1 MSLDSLKDSDKPSF
15 DGRIH
20 TCPLRGHSTSFQLV
34 DEQGDGKPYA
44 GLAYVVTDYEDVVYT
59 GKLDATGSGKV
70 DNHYCG
76 PVVLKLNQPY
86 QGSNDGYSELMRR
99 KHYPLPITELQVR
112 AEKTRFRHKSGV
124 RTHSNPAR
132 GKDDSYY
139 QVEVREL
146 VEFYAHLPPLV
157 KRNAPPNSHV
167 FSLFRPALQAKN
179 SKAQQTGF
187 LDGGKNV
194 VVTPNDL
201 AMAELGFAPPART
214 PRGVALMPNRHTVLE
229 VRPLRALRPMLS
241 PSNDFCALNLYQ
253 LALMST
259 LSYSDFA
266 QQPSF
271 HPVETDTV
279 SFPLQ
284 PSIGNWFADAL
295 PKFDELW
302 QVDAAQAGEK
312 AYYPLYEEVPYS
324 KRLEVVPFDP
334 ELYSEVNSP
343 SLGEKQENPASI
355 HCFDDSTTD
364 EGTDTQAFITHHDA
378 LILISIRGTAGGA
391 DALRDMDA
399 TQVPFGKWPG
409 KVHNGF
415 YGAAKVAYRF
425 VTRYLDRFYSGQKLV
440 ITGHSLGG
448 AIALI
453 VSEMLRRR
461 PDFTYDIV
469 LYTYGAPRAGDKVF
483 AEGAKPL
490 MHHRIVNHNDPVP
503 SVPSTWMNT
512 STKREYI
519 AQGVVTVL
527 NPAVGVSWF
536 VLGMINIFGEPYAHH
551 GKLRHFMPVYFKT
564 GVKSSILWKPGC
576 STINDHGCAVALK
589 ATDGLPDRGSF
600 LRQVIDNADHKMVV
614 SYIPNCWASLRR
626 WQDAQTSNCSLVTD
640 DEFKQ
645 VDDALKNAKRQ
656 LLTLESRLAASPEKY
671 KDTKAA
677 EKAALQQ
684 EFDNIETTRTRL
696 GKLRAYRISEADV
709 YGVFAGLPELI
720 EESFPRWKAH
730 PQNSSQE
737 QLAMSPPAADDDE
750 RAIAAITGGRFRGAP
765 YTLDIDSII

>member
-1 MSLDSLKDSDKPSF
+1 MSLAPLKDSDKPSF

-34 DEQGDGKPYA
+34 DELGDGKPYA

-86 QGSNDGYSELMRR
+86 EGQDKTYVRLKER

-112 AEKTRFRHKSGV
+112 AERTRFRHKSGV

-132 GKDDSYY
+132 GKDDNYY

-146 VEFYAHLPPLV
+146 VEFDAHLPPLV
-157 KRNAPPNSHV
+157 KRNHAPNSHV
-167 FSLFRPALQAKN
+167 FSLFRQESQVIS
-179 SKAQQTGF
+179 SKVQQTGF
-187 LDGGKNV
+187 LDGGKNQI
-194 VVTPNDL
+194 VTPNDL
-201 AMAELGFAPPART
+201 AMAALGFAPPARP
-214 PRGVALMPNRHTVLE
+214 PRGIALMPSRRTVLE

-259 LSYSDFA
+259 LSYSDFG
-266 QQPSF
+266 QQPIS
-271 HPVETDTV
+271 HPVETDSV

-284 PSIGNWFADAL
+284 PSIGNWFGDAL

-302 QVDAAQAGEK
+302 QVDAAQAGGK

-343 SLGEKQENPASI
+343 SLGKKQENPASI
-355 HCFDDSTTD
+355 HCFDDSAAD
-364 EGTDTQAFITHHDA
+364 DGTDTQAFITHHDT
-378 LILISIRGTAGGA
+378 LMLISIRGTAGGA

-399 TQVPFGKWPG
+399 TQVPFKQGVG

-415 YGAAKVAYRF
+415 YGAAKVAF
-425 VTRYLDRFYSGQKLV
+425 DFAIRYLEKFYSGQKLV

-453 VSEMLRRR
+453 VSEMLRRDKR
-461 PDFTYDIV
+461 YAADIV

-483 AEGAKPL
+483 VEGAKPL

-512 STKREYI
+512 STQWEYI

-536 VLGMINIFGEPYAHH
+536 VLGMINILGEPYTHH
-551 GKLRHFMPVYFKT
+551 GTLRHFMPVYFNT

-589 ATDGLPDRGSF
+589 ATDGLPERGTF
-600 LRQVIDNADHKMVV
+600 LRQVFDNADHKMVV

-626 WQDAQTSNCSLVTD
+626 WQEALDSNCSLVTG
-640 DEFKQ
+640 DEFNQ
-645 VDDALKNAKRQ
+645 VDEALKNAKRQ
-656 LLTLESRLAASPEKY
+656 LLTLESRLTASSDRY

-684 EFDNIETTRTRL
+684 EYDNIETTRTRL
-696 GKLRAYRISEADV
+696 GTLRGDRISEADV
-709 YGVFAGLPELI
+709 YGLFAGLPELI
-720 EESFPRWKAH
+720 EDDLPRWKAH
-730 PQNSSQE
+730 AENRRQE
-737 QLAMSPPAADDDE
+737 QLAMAPPAADDDD
-750 RAIAAITGGRFRGAP
+750 RAIAVITGGHTVGAP
-765 YTLDIDSII
+765 YLLDIDSMA